1 MSAKEVKKM
10 LVSIIA
16 IAGGGLSFL
25 SFCMCAAAKK
35 ADESPTNYE
44 I

>member
-1 MSAKEVKKM
+1 MCKEVNYM
-10 LVSIIA
+10 LVSMIV

-35 ADESPTNYE
+35 ADNAPNNYE